1 LDYRNSVGCFKYSNP
16 ETQIMK
22 EKLVVLGAGE
32 SGIGAAIL
40 GKQKGYDVFVSDK
53 NVISNEL
60 QTILNNQGIP
70 WESGKHTMDLLYGAK
85 IAVKSPGI
93 PGNIPLIT
101 DLKEKGTNVLS
112 EIEFAAQSTSATL
125 IGITGTNGKTTT
137 TMMTYE
143 ILKNGGFHVGLA
155 GNIGVSFARQVAEQD
170 FDYYVLEI
178 SSFQLDDIDQF
189 APHIAMITNITPDH
203 LDRYNYSFEDYIQAK
218 IKITKNQTASNF
230 FLFNSD
236 DKILVDSLKGAKIQ
250 SKQIPFGVESI
261 QESGSYFK
269 ENQIILNHQN
279 KTTMINSAE
288 FPFAGRHNLLNAM
301 AAATIG
307 NLLSI
312 SKESIRESLMH
323 FKGAPHRME
332 NVLTIQRVA
341 YINDSKATNINATY
355 FAIESINTPLI
366 WIVGGVD
373 KGNDYEVLL
382 PMIRRKARAII
393 CLGVDNTKLRSTFE
407 GTSEVFIE
415 TESMSEAVKIAHKL
429 AQPKDTVLL
438 SPACASFDLFK
449 NYEDRGDQ
457 FKAAVRNL

>member
-1 LDYRNSVGCFKYSNP
+1 
-16 ETQIMK
+16 MK
-22 EKLVVLGAGE
+22 EKLIVLGAGE

-40 GKQKGYDVFVSDK
+40 GKQKGYEVFLSEKNEIPVSLQNSLNDK
-53 NVISNEL
+53 
-60 QTILNNQGIP
+60 GIR
-70 WESGKHTMDLLYGAK
+70 WESGQHSLASMEGAS

-93 PGNIPLIT
+93 PGNIPLL
-101 DLKEKGTNVLS
+101 DGLRANGTRIIS

-143 ILKNGGFHVGLA
+143 ILKNAGLNVGLA
-155 GNIGVSFARQVAEQD
+155 GNIGMSFAKQVAEE
-170 FDYYVLEI
+170 DYEFYVLEI

-189 APHIAMITNITPDH
+189 APHIALITNITPDH
-203 LDRYNYSFEDYIQAK
+203 LDRYDYSFEAYIQAK
-218 IKITKNQTASNF
+218 LKITTNQTSKNF
-230 FLFNSD
+230 FLFNAD
-236 DKILVDSLKGAKIQ
+236 DKILVSALKDYKTSAQKV
-250 SKQIPFGVESI
+250 SFGSSPIETT
-261 QESGSYFK
+261 GSYLK
-269 ENQIILNHQN
+269 DTQLILKKQNQ
-279 KTTMINSAE
+279 TTMIQSVE
-288 FPFAGRHNLLNAM
+288 FPFSGRHNLLNAL

-307 NLLSI
+307 DLLSI
-312 SKESIRESLMH
+312 NKESIRESLTH

-332 NVLTIQRVA
+332 NVLTIQRVQ

-355 FAIESINTPLI
+355 FAVESVQTPLI

-373 KGNDYEVLL
+373 KGNDYKILL
-382 PMIRRKARAII
+382 PLIRKKAKAII
-393 CLGVDNTKLRSTFE
+393 CLGVDNSKLRDAFE

-415 TESMSEAVKIAHKL
+415 TESMTEAVKIAHKL
-429 AQPKDTVLL
+429 AEPKDTVLL

>member
-1 LDYRNSVGCFKYSNP
+1 
-16 ETQIMK
+16 MK

-40 GKQKGYDVFVSDK
+40 GKQKGYEVFLSDK
-53 NVISNEL
+53 NIIPLKL
-60 QTILNNQGIP
+60 QSLLDEREII
-70 WESGKHTMDLLYGAK
+70 WESGQHSLATMEGAS
-85 IAVKSPGI
+85 IAIKSPGI
-93 PGNIPLIT
+93 PGDIPL
-101 DLKEKGTNVLS
+101 LEGLRKNGTRILS

-143 ILKNGGFHVGLA
+143 ILKNSGLHVGLA
-155 GNIGVSFARQVAEQD
+155 GNIGSSFSKQVAEED

-189 APHIAMITNITPDH
+189 SPHIAVITNITSDH
-203 LDRYNYSFEDYIQAK
+203 LDRYGYSFESYIQAK
-218 IKITKNQTASNF
+218 LKITKNQSSNNF

-236 DKILVDSLKGAKIQ
+236 DKLLVKSLSNYKINAQ
-250 SKQIPFGVESI
+250 KIPFGTLDEHT
-261 QESGSYFK
+261 SGSYL
-269 ENQIILNHQN
+269 EDDRLILKHQN
-279 KTTMINSAE
+279 QTTMIHSVE
-288 FPFAGRHNLLNAM
+288 FPFSGRHNLLNAM

-312 SKESIRESLMH
+312 NKESIRESLTH

-332 NVLTIQRVA
+332 NVLTIQRVN

-355 FAIESINTPLI
+355 FALESIQTPLI

-373 KGNDYEVLL
+373 KGNDYNVLL
-382 PMIRRKARAII
+382 SLIRKKAKAVI
-393 CLGVDNTKLRSTFE
+393 CLGIDNSKLRNAFE
-407 GTSEVFIE
+407 ATSDVFME
-415 TESMSEAVKIAHKL
+415 TESMTEAVKIAHKL
-429 AQPKDTVLL
+429 AEPKDTVLL

-457 FKAAVRNL
+457 FKDAVRNL

>member
-1 LDYRNSVGCFKYSNP
+1 
-16 ETQIMK
+16 MK
-22 EKLVVLGAGE
+22 EKLIVLGAGE

-40 GKQKGYDVFVSDK
+40 GKQKGYEVFLSDVNEIPVS
-53 NVISNEL
+53 L
-60 QTILNNQGIP
+60 QNILNDKGIL
-70 WESGKHTMDLLYGAK
+70 WESGQHSLSSMEGAS

-93 PGNIPLIT
+93 PGNTPL
-101 DLKEKGTNVLS
+101 LNGLRAKGTRIIS

-143 ILKNGGFHVGLA
+143 ILKNAGLNVGLA
-155 GNIGVSFARQVAEQD
+155 GNIGSSFAKQVAEE
-170 FDYYVLEI
+170 DYEFYVLEI

-189 APHIAMITNITPDH
+189 APHIALITNITPDH
-203 LDRYNYSFEDYIQAK
+203 LDRYDYSFEAYIQAK
-218 IKITKNQTASNF
+218 LKITKNQSSKNF
-230 FLFNSD
+230 FLFNAD
-236 DKILVDSLKGAKIQ
+236 DEILVSALKDHKINAQ
-250 SKQIPFGVESI
+250 TVSFGSNPTETT
-261 QESGSYFK
+261 GSYLK
-269 ENQIILNHQN
+269 DNQLILKNQK
-279 KTTMINSAE
+279 KTTMIQSVE
-288 FPFAGRHNLLNAM
+288 FPFSGRHNLLNAM

-312 SKESIRESLMH
+312 NKESIRESLTH

-332 NVLTIQRVA
+332 NVVTIQRVQ

-355 FAIESINTPLI
+355 FAVESIQTPLI

-373 KGNDYEVLL
+373 KGNDYEILL
-382 PMIRRKARAII
+382 PFIRKKAKAII
-393 CLGVDNTKLRSTFE
+393 CLGVDNSKLRDAFE

-415 TESMSEAVKIAHKL
+415 TESMTEAVKIAHKL
-429 AQPKDTVLL
+429 AEPKDTVLL

>member
-1 LDYRNSVGCFKYSNP
+1 
-16 ETQIMK
+16 MK
-22 EKLVVLGAGE
+22 EKLIVLGAGE

-40 GKQKGYDVFVSDK
+40 GKQKGYEVFLSEKNEIPVSLQNSLNDK
-53 NVISNEL
+53 
-60 QTILNNQGIP
+60 GIR
-70 WESGKHTMDLLYGAK
+70 WESGQHSLASMEGAS

-93 PGNIPLIT
+93 PGNIPLL
-101 DLKEKGTNVLS
+101 DGLRANGTRIIS

-143 ILKNGGFHVGLA
+143 ILKNAGLNVGLA
-155 GNIGVSFARQVAEQD
+155 GNIGMSFAKQVAEE
-170 FDYYVLEI
+170 DYEFYVLEI

-189 APHIAMITNITPDH
+189 APHIALITNITPDH
-203 LDRYNYSFEDYIQAK
+203 LDRYDYSFEAYIQAK
-218 IKITKNQTASNF
+218 LKITTNQTSKNF
-230 FLFNSD
+230 FLFNAD
-236 DKILVDSLKGAKIQ
+236 DKILVSALKDYKTSAQKV
-250 SKQIPFGVESI
+250 SFGSSPIETT
-261 QESGSYFK
+261 GSYLK
-269 ENQIILNHQN
+269 DTQLILKKQNQ
-279 KTTMINSAE
+279 TTMIQSVE
-288 FPFAGRHNLLNAM
+288 FPFSGRHNLLNAL

-307 NLLSI
+307 DLLSI
-312 SKESIRESLMH
+312 NKESIRESLTH

-332 NVLTIQRVA
+332 NVLSIQRVQ

-355 FAIESINTPLI
+355 FAVESVQTPLI

-373 KGNDYEVLL
+373 KGNDYKILL
-382 PMIRRKARAII
+382 PLIRKKAKAII
-393 CLGVDNTKLRSTFE
+393 CLGVDNSKLRDAFE

-415 TESMSEAVKIAHKL
+415 TESMTEAVKIAHKL
-429 AQPKDTVLL
+429 AEPKDTVLL

>member
-1 LDYRNSVGCFKYSNP
+1 
-16 ETQIMK
+16 MK
-22 EKLVVLGAGE
+22 EKLIVLGAGE

-40 GKQKGYDVFVSDK
+40 GKQKGYEVFLSEKNEIPVSLQNSLNDK
-53 NVISNEL
+53 
-60 QTILNNQGIP
+60 GIR
-70 WESGKHTMDLLYGAK
+70 WESGQHSLASMEGAS

-93 PGNIPLIT
+93 PGNIPLL
-101 DLKEKGTNVLS
+101 DGLRANGTRIIS

-143 ILKNGGFHVGLA
+143 ILKNAGLNVGLA
-155 GNIGVSFARQVAEQD
+155 GNIGMSFAKQVAEE
-170 FDYYVLEI
+170 DYEFYVLEI

-189 APHIAMITNITPDH
+189 APHIALITNITPDH
-203 LDRYNYSFEDYIQAK
+203 LDRYDYSFEAYIQAK
-218 IKITKNQTASNF
+218 LKITTNQTSKNF
-230 FLFNSD
+230 FLFNAD
-236 DKILVDSLKGAKIQ
+236 DEILVSALKDYKTSAQKV
-250 SKQIPFGVESI
+250 SFGSSPIETT
-261 QESGSYFK
+261 GSYLK
-269 ENQIILNHQN
+269 DTQLILKKQNQ
-279 KTTMINSAE
+279 TTMIQSVE
-288 FPFAGRHNLLNAM
+288 FPFSGRHNLLNAL

-307 NLLSI
+307 DLLSI
-312 SKESIRESLMH
+312 NKESIRESLTH

-332 NVLTIQRVA
+332 NVLSIQRVQ

-355 FAIESINTPLI
+355 FAVESVQTPLI

-373 KGNDYEVLL
+373 KGNDYKILL
-382 PMIRRKARAII
+382 PLIRKKAKAII
-393 CLGVDNTKLRSTFE
+393 CLGVDNSKLRDAFE

-415 TESMSEAVKIAHKL
+415 TESMTEAVKIAHKL
-429 AQPKDTVLL
+429 AEPKDTVLL

>member
-1 LDYRNSVGCFKYSNP
+1 
-16 ETQIMK
+16 MK

-40 GKQKGYDVFVSDK
+40 AKQKGYEVFLSDK
-53 NVISNEL
+53 NIIPFKL
-60 QTILNNQGIP
+60 QSLLDEREIT
-70 WESGKHTMDLLYGAK
+70 WESGQHSLAPMEGAS
-85 IAVKSPGI
+85 IAIKSPGI
-93 PGNIPLIT
+93 PGDIPL
-101 DLKEKGTNVLS
+101 LKGLRGNGTRILS

-137 TMMTYE
+137 AMMTYE
-143 ILKNGGFHVGLA
+143 ILKKSGFHVGLA
-155 GNIGVSFARQVAEQD
+155 GNIGSSFAKQVAEED

-189 APHIAMITNITPDH
+189 SPHIAVITNITSDH
-203 LDRYNYSFEDYIQAK
+203 LDRYGYSFESYIQAK
-218 IKITKNQTASNF
+218 LKITKNQSSNNF

-236 DKILVDSLKGAKIQ
+236 DELLVKSLSNYKINAQK
-250 SKQIPFGVESI
+250 IPFGTLDEHAP
-261 QESGSYFK
+261 GSYLEDDK
-269 ENQIILNHQN
+269 LILKHQN
-279 KTTMINSAE
+279 QTTMIHSVE
-288 FPFAGRHNLLNAM
+288 FPFSGRHNLLNAM

-312 SKESIRESLMH
+312 NKESIRESLTH

-332 NVLTIQRVA
+332 NVLTIQRVN

-355 FAIESINTPLI
+355 FALESIQTPLI

-373 KGNDYEVLL
+373 KGNDYNVLL
-382 PMIRRKARAII
+382 SLIRKKAKAVI
-393 CLGVDNTKLRSTFE
+393 CLGIDNSKLRNAFE
-407 GTSEVFIE
+407 ATSDVFME
-415 TESMSEAVKIAHKL
+415 TESMTEAVKIAHKL
-429 AQPKDTVLL
+429 AEPKDTVLL

-457 FKAAVRNL
+457 FKDAVRNL

>member
-1 LDYRNSVGCFKYSNP
+1 
-16 ETQIMK
+16 MK
-22 EKLVVLGAGE
+22 EKLIVLGAGE

-40 GKQKGYDVFVSDK
+40 GKQKGYEVFLSDANEIPVS
-53 NVISNEL
+53 L
-60 QTILNNQGIP
+60 QNILNDKGIL
-70 WESGKHTMDLLYGAK
+70 WESGQHSLSSMEGAS

-93 PGNIPLIT
+93 PGNIPL
-101 DLKEKGTNVLS
+101 LKGLRAKGTRIIS

-143 ILKNGGFHVGLA
+143 ILKNAGLNVGLA
-155 GNIGVSFARQVAEQD
+155 GNIGSSFAKQVAEE
-170 FDYYVLEI
+170 DYEFYVLEI

-189 APHIAMITNITPDH
+189 APHIALITNITPDH
-203 LDRYNYSFEDYIQAK
+203 LDRYDYSFEAYIQAK
-218 IKITKNQTASNF
+218 LKITTNQTSKNF
-230 FLFNSD
+230 FLFNAD
-236 DKILVDSLKGAKIQ
+236 DEILVSALKDYKTSAQKV
-250 SKQIPFGVESI
+250 SFGSSPIETT
-261 QESGSYFK
+261 GSYLK
-269 ENQIILNHQN
+269 DTQLILKKQNQ
-279 KTTMINSAE
+279 TTMIQSVE
-288 FPFAGRHNLLNAM
+288 FPFSGRHNLLNAM

-312 SKESIRESLMH
+312 NKESIRESLTH

-332 NVLTIQRVA
+332 NVVTIQRVQ

-355 FAIESINTPLI
+355 FAVESIQTPLI

-373 KGNDYEVLL
+373 KGNDYEILL
-382 PMIRRKARAII
+382 PLIRKKAKAII
-393 CLGVDNTKLRSTFE
+393 CLGVDNSKLRDVFE

-415 TESMSEAVKIAHKL
+415 TESMTEAVKIAHKL
-429 AQPKDTVLL
+429 AEPKDTVLL

>member
-1 LDYRNSVGCFKYSNP
+1 
-16 ETQIMK
+16 MK
-22 EKLVVLGAGE
+22 EKLIVLGAGE

-40 GKQKGYDVFVSDK
+40 GKQKGYEVFLSDANEIPVS
-53 NVISNEL
+53 L
-60 QTILNNQGIP
+60 QNILNDKGIL
-70 WESGKHTMDLLYGAK
+70 WESGQHSLSSMEGAS

-93 PGNIPLIT
+93 PGNTPL
-101 DLKEKGTNVLS
+101 LNGLRAKGTRIIS

-143 ILKNGGFHVGLA
+143 ILKNAGLNVGLA
-155 GNIGVSFARQVAEQD
+155 GNIGSSFAKQVAEE
-170 FDYYVLEI
+170 DYEFYVLEI

-189 APHIAMITNITPDH
+189 APHIALITNITPDH
-203 LDRYNYSFEDYIQAK
+203 LDRYDYSFEAYIQAK
-218 IKITKNQTASNF
+218 LKITKNQSSKNF
-230 FLFNSD
+230 FLFNTD
-236 DKILVDSLKGAKIQ
+236 DEILVSALKEHKTNAQ
-250 SKQIPFGVESI
+250 TVSFGSNPTETT
-261 QESGSYFK
+261 GSYLK
-269 ENQIILNHQN
+269 DNQLILKNQK
-279 KTTMINSAE
+279 KTTMIQSVE
-288 FPFAGRHNLLNAM
+288 FPFSGRHNLLNAM

-312 SKESIRESLMH
+312 NKESIRESLTH

-332 NVLTIQRVA
+332 NVVTIQRVQ

-355 FAIESINTPLI
+355 FAVESIQTPLI

-373 KGNDYEVLL
+373 KGNDYEILL
-382 PMIRRKARAII
+382 PFIRKKAKAII
-393 CLGVDNTKLRSTFE
+393 CLGVDNSKLRDAFE

-415 TESMSEAVKIAHKL
+415 TESMTEAVKIAHKL
-429 AQPKDTVLL
+429 AEPKDTVLL

>member
-1 LDYRNSVGCFKYSNP
+1 
-16 ETQIMK
+16 MK
-22 EKLVVLGAGE
+22 EKLIVLGAGE

-40 GKQKGYDVFVSDK
+40 GKQKGYEVFLSDANEIPVS
-53 NVISNEL
+53 L
-60 QTILNNQGIP
+60 QNILNDKGIL
-70 WESGKHTMDLLYGAK
+70 WESGQHSLSSMEGAS

-93 PGNIPLIT
+93 PGNIPL
-101 DLKEKGTNVLS
+101 LNGLRAKGTRIIS

-143 ILKNGGFHVGLA
+143 ILKNAGLNVGLA
-155 GNIGVSFARQVAEQD
+155 GNIGSSFAKQVAEE
-170 FDYYVLEI
+170 DYEFYVLEI

-189 APHIAMITNITPDH
+189 APHIALITNITPDH
-203 LDRYNYSFEDYIQAK
+203 LDRYDYSFEAYIQAK
-218 IKITKNQTASNF
+218 LKITKNQSSKNF
-230 FLFNSD
+230 FLFNAD
-236 DKILVDSLKGAKIQ
+236 DEILVSALKNHKINAQ
-250 SKQIPFGVESI
+250 TVSFGSNPTETT
-261 QESGSYFK
+261 GSYLK
-269 ENQIILNHQN
+269 DNQLILKNQK
-279 KTTMINSAE
+279 KTTMIQSVE
-288 FPFAGRHNLLNAM
+288 FPISGRHNLLNAM

-312 SKESIRESLMH
+312 NKESIRESLTH

-332 NVLTIQRVA
+332 NVLAIQRVQ

-355 FAIESINTPLI
+355 FAVESIQTPLI

-373 KGNDYEVLL
+373 KGNDYEILL
-382 PMIRRKARAII
+382 PLIRKKAKAII
-393 CLGVDNTKLRSTFE
+393 CLGVDNSKLRDVFE

-415 TESMSEAVKIAHKL
+415 TESMTEAVKIAHKL
-429 AQPKDTVLL
+429 AEPKDTVLL

>member
-1 LDYRNSVGCFKYSNP
+1 
-16 ETQIMK
+16 MK
-22 EKLVVLGAGE
+22 EKLIVLGAGE

-40 GKQKGYDVFVSDK
+40 GKQKGYEGCLSDVNEIPVS
-53 NVISNEL
+53 L
-60 QTILNNQGIP
+60 QNILNDKGIL
-70 WESGKHTMDLLYGAK
+70 WESGQHSLSSMEGAS

-93 PGNIPLIT
+93 PGNTPL
-101 DLKEKGTNVLS
+101 LNGLRAKGTRIIS

-143 ILKNGGFHVGLA
+143 ILKNAGLNVGLA
-155 GNIGVSFARQVAEQD
+155 GNIGSSFAKQVAEE
-170 FDYYVLEI
+170 DYEFYVLEI

-189 APHIAMITNITPDH
+189 APHIALITNITPDH
-203 LDRYNYSFEDYIQAK
+203 LDRYDYSFEAYIQAK
-218 IKITKNQTASNF
+218 LKITKNQSSKNF
-230 FLFNSD
+230 FLFNTD
-236 DKILVDSLKGAKIQ
+236 DEILVSALKEHKTNAQ
-250 SKQIPFGVESI
+250 TVSFGSNPTETT
-261 QESGSYFK
+261 GSYLK
-269 ENQIILNHQN
+269 DNQLILKNQK
-279 KTTMINSAE
+279 KTTMIESVE
-288 FPFAGRHNLLNAM
+288 FPFSGRHNLLNAM

-312 SKESIRESLMH
+312 NKESIRESLTH

-332 NVLTIQRVA
+332 NVVTIQRVQ

-355 FAIESINTPLI
+355 FAVESIQTPLI

-373 KGNDYEVLL
+373 KGNDYEILL
-382 PMIRRKARAII
+382 PFIRKKAKAII
-393 CLGVDNTKLRSTFE
+393 CLGVDNSKLRDAFE

-415 TESMSEAVKIAHKL
+415 TESMTEAVKIAHKL
-429 AQPKDTVLL
+429 AEPKDTVLL

>member
-1 LDYRNSVGCFKYSNP
+1 
-16 ETQIMK
+16 MK
-22 EKLVVLGAGE
+22 EKLIVLGAGE

-40 GKQKGYDVFVSDK
+40 GKQKGYEVFLSEKNEIPVSVQNSLNDK
-53 NVISNEL
+53 
-60 QTILNNQGIP
+60 GIR
-70 WESGKHTMDLLYGAK
+70 WESGQHSLASMEGAS

-93 PGNIPLIT
+93 PGNIPL
-101 DLKEKGTNVLS
+101 LEGLRANGTHIIS

-143 ILKNGGFHVGLA
+143 ILKNAGLNVGLA
-155 GNIGVSFARQVAEQD
+155 GNIGMSFAKQVAEE
-170 FDYYVLEI
+170 DYEFYVLEI

-189 APHIAMITNITPDH
+189 APHIALITNITPDH
-203 LDRYNYSFEDYIQAK
+203 LDRYDYSFEAYIQAK
-218 IKITKNQTASNF
+218 LKITRNQTSKNF
-230 FLFNSD
+230 FLFNAD
-236 DKILVDSLKGAKIQ
+236 DEILVSALKDYKTSAQKV
-250 SKQIPFGVESI
+250 SFGSRPIETT
-261 QESGSYFK
+261 GSYLK
-269 ENQIILNHQN
+269 DTQLILKKQNQ
-279 KTTMINSAE
+279 TTMIQSVE
-288 FPFAGRHNLLNAM
+288 FPFSGRHNLLNAL

-307 NLLSI
+307 DLLSI
-312 SKESIRESLMH
+312 NKESIRESLTH

-332 NVLTIQRVA
+332 NVLTIQRVQ

-355 FAIESINTPLI
+355 FAVESVQTPLI

-373 KGNDYEVLL
+373 KGNDYKILL
-382 PMIRRKARAII
+382 PLIRKKAKAII
-393 CLGVDNTKLRSTFE
+393 CLGVDNSKLRDAFE

-415 TESMSEAVKIAHKL
+415 TESMTEAVKIAHKL
-429 AQPKDTVLL
+429 AEPKDTVLL

>member
-1 LDYRNSVGCFKYSNP
+1 
-16 ETQIMK
+16 MK
-22 EKLVVLGAGE
+22 EKLIVLGAGE

-40 GKQKGYDVFVSDK
+40 GQQKGYEVFLSEKNEIPVSLQNSLNDK
-53 NVISNEL
+53 
-60 QTILNNQGIP
+60 GIR
-70 WESGKHTMDLLYGAK
+70 WESGQHSLASMEGAS

-93 PGNIPLIT
+93 PGNIPLL
-101 DLKEKGTNVLS
+101 DGLRANGTRIIS

-143 ILKNGGFHVGLA
+143 ILKNAGLNVGLA
-155 GNIGVSFARQVAEQD
+155 GNIGMSFAKQVAEE
-170 FDYYVLEI
+170 DYEFYVLEI

-189 APHIAMITNITPDH
+189 APHIALITNITPDH
-203 LDRYNYSFEDYIQAK
+203 LDRYDYSFEAYIQAK
-218 IKITKNQTASNF
+218 LKITTNQTSKNF
-230 FLFNSD
+230 FLFNAD
-236 DKILVDSLKGAKIQ
+236 DEILVSALKDYKTSAQKV
-250 SKQIPFGVESI
+250 SFGSSPIETT
-261 QESGSYFK
+261 GSYLK
-269 ENQIILNHQN
+269 DTQLILKKQNQ
-279 KTTMINSAE
+279 TTMIQSVE
-288 FPFAGRHNLLNAM
+288 FPFSGRHNLLNAL

-307 NLLSI
+307 DLLSI
-312 SKESIRESLMH
+312 NKESIRESLTH

-332 NVLTIQRVA
+332 NVLTIQRVQ

-355 FAIESINTPLI
+355 FAVESVQTPLI

-373 KGNDYEVLL
+373 KGNDYKILL
-382 PMIRRKARAII
+382 PLIRKKAKAII
-393 CLGVDNTKLRSTFE
+393 CLGVDNSKLRDAFE

-415 TESMSEAVKIAHKL
+415 TESMTEAVKIAHKL
-429 AQPKDTVLL
+429 AEPKDTVLL